1 MDAQM
6 PKQGRADPVRIF
18 PTPTLAR
25 DLPPFWELEQLLRE
39 GFDHDSALAELARRR
54 ESWSSGRCPPPTAAQ
69 SDVPDSI
76 FTIAS

>member
-1 MDAQM
+1 M
-6 PKQGRADPVRIF
+6 PKQGRTGQVRIF
-18 PTPTLAR
+18 PTPKLAR

-54 ESWSSGRCPPPTAAQ
+54 DGWSHGRRTPPQVAQ
-69 SDVPDSI
+69 SDTPDDI

>member
-1 MDAQM
+1 M
-6 PKQGRADPVRIF
+6 PKQGRTDPVRIF

-54 ESWSSGRCPPPTAAQ
+54 ESWSSGRRPPPVVAQ
-69 SDVPDSI
+69 SDSPDSA

>member
-1 MDAQM
+1 M
-6 PKQGRADPVRIF
+6 PKQGRTDPVWMY
-18 PTPTLAR
+18 PTPKLAR

-54 ESWSSGRCPPPTAAQ
+54 EGWSNGKRPLPSAAQ
-69 SDVPDSI
+69 AGTSDDI

>member
-1 MDAQM
+1 M
-6 PKQGRADPVRIF
+6 PKQGRTDPARIF
-18 PTPTLAR
+18 PAPKLAR

-54 ESWSSGRCPPPTAAQ
+54 ESWSSGLRPLPTATQ
-69 SDVPDSI
+69 PETPDSI

>member
-1 MDAQM
+1 MQM
-6 PKQGRADPVRIF
+6 F
-18 PTPTLAR
+18 PISKLAR

-54 ESWSSGRCPPPTAAQ
+54 EHWSSGRRPPPAAPK
-69 SDVPDSI
+69 SDTPDSV

>member
-1 MDAQM
+1 MAN
-6 PKQGRADPVRIF
+6 QGRTNPVQMF
-18 PTPTLAR
+18 PTPKLAR

-54 ESWSSGRCPPPTAAQ
+54 ESWSSGRRPPPATAQ
-69 SDVPDSI
+69 SGTPDSI